1 MTELKVDID
10 ATSASH
16 IKVSGI
22 CYEFDRFDNGTA
34 DTENFIEH
42 NTCAC
47 ASPAPS
53 QTAGGG
59 GEGGGEGGGGEGGGE
74 GGGGDGGGDG
84 GGGEGG
90 GEGGGGDGGGDGGGG
105 EGGGEGG
112 GGEGGGEGGG
122 GDGGSPATGGG
133 SAEPCDGNCEFG
145 NPDTTVSCSDP
156 EVLMCVSGL
165 TGGDTVFGLDNGTHE
180 LCPTLYNRG
189 VSSASSCY
197 LQYFTEYWKK
207 TGDGDNLTL
216 SAQANVVL
224 SSRSPCPVG
233 VSAFLGSDL
242 SAVTLDGD
250 FAPEAYS
257 ALKTTGDCLNGVIRD
272 RLFFTHTFSNGV
284 CVSLQR
290 GDGTWGNPDVVQGS
304 CTCPI
309 FWNC

>member
-16 IKVSGI
+16 IKVGGI

-53 QTAGGG
+53 QTA
-59 GEGGGEGGGGEGGGE
+59 
-74 GGGGDGGGDG
+74 
-84 GGGEGG
+84 
-90 GEGGGGDGGGDGGGG
+90 
-105 EGGGEGG
+105 
-112 GGEGGGEGGG
+112 GG

-250 FAPEAYS
+250 FIPEVYS
-257 ALKTTGDCLNGVIRD
+257 ALKTTGDCLNGVIQD

-290 GDGTWGNPDVVQGS
+290 GLGTWGDPDVVQGS